1 MAVWLRTGEQ
11 KEETQRASGAIG
23 SSLAAI
29 LGIS

>member
-1 MAVWLRTGEQ
+1 MAVWLMTGEQ

-29 LGIS
+29 LRIS